1 MYNCCSLIHE
11 GTHAVYIYAS
21 ITCTPLPEYTHTHTH
36 THQHHHTVQVA
47 KRTHV
52 FVNGIYHFP
61 AAIANVAIALLS
73 LVGLVVAVVVVVVRR
88 ETEGGS

>member
-1 MYNCCSLIHE
+1 MKAHMQS
-11 GTHAVYIYAS
+11 IYM
-21 ITCTPLPEYTHTHTH
+21 LPSHVHHCRSTHTHIH

-61 AAIANVAIALLS
+61 AAIASVVITLLS
-73 LVGLVVAVVVVVVRR
+73 LVGLVVTVVVVLRR

>member
-1 MYNCCSLIHE
+1 MYTTA
-11 GTHAVYIYAS
+11 GV
-21 ITCTPLPEYTHTHTH
+21 HTHTH

-61 AAIANVAIALLS
+61 AAIASVVITLLS
-73 LVGLVVAVVVVVVRR
+73 LVGLVVTVVVVLRR